1 MFRSLASRFLKLPR
15 PLQAVP
21 VVVVAAALWWAWP
34 VDSLSDKGAQ
44 SGPAG
49 PGGPGG
55 PRGPVPVRL
64 AQVVQADFA
73 VYEKALGTVTALN
86 TVNVRARVGGEL
98 VKVLFEEGQMV
109 KAGQLLAQI
118 DPRPYEV
125 AVQQAEGTLLQNQAQ
140 LKNAEVDLAR
150 YRGLYAEQSIAKQ
163 TLDTQQALVGQYQG
177 TLKSNQATLAEARLN
192 LQFSQIKAPISGRV
206 GLRQLDAGNLLA
218 ANDSTV
224 LAVITQTQPI
234 AVAFTLPEG
243 QVPALRAAQRSGAQ
257 LLVEA
262 WDRNEQHLLA
272 SGTLHSLDNQ
282 IDSATGTLKLKA
294 QFANADEA
302 LFPNQFVNVRL
313 RLNVLPQALL
323 MPTAAVQF
331 GSQGNFAFVVGE
343 GDKVR
348 VQRLQLGA
356 SDGQQTVVLDG
367 LKAGERV
374 ILEGTD
380 RLREGDAVDVID
392 GFSAP
397 ADPNR
402 AASGERKGQS
412 LKRPGLGG

>member
-1 MFRSLASRFLKLPR
+1 MLRSLASRFLKLPR

-21 VVVVAAALWWAWP
+21 VIVVAAALWWAWP
-34 VDSLSDKGAQ
+34 AESVSEKGRSAAA
-44 SGPAG
+44 GG

-55 PRGPVPVRL
+55 PRGPVPVRV

-98 VKVLFEEGQMV
+98 VRVLFEEGQMV

-140 LKNAEVDLAR
+140 LKNAEIDLAR
-150 YRGLYAEQSIAKQ
+150 YRSLYAEQSIAKQ

-243 QVPALRAAQRSGAQ
+243 QVPALRAAQRRGAQ

-262 WDRNEQHLLA
+262 WDRNEQNLLA
-272 SGTLHSLDNQ
+272 SGKLHSLDNQ

-313 RLNVLPQALL
+313 RLDVLPQALL
-323 MPTAAVQF
+323 MPTAAVQY

-356 SDGQQTVVLDG
+356 SDGRQTVVLDG

-392 GFSAP
+392 GLSAP
-397 ADPNR
+397 ADPDR
-402 AASGERKGQS
+402 AASSERKGQS

>member
-1 MFRSLASRFLKLPR
+1 MLRSLASRFLKLPR

-21 VVVVAAALWWAWP
+21 VIVVAAALWWAWP
-34 VDSLSDKGAQ
+34 AESVSEKGRSAAA
-44 SGPAG
+44 GG

-55 PRGPVPVRL
+55 PRGPVPVRV

-140 LKNAEVDLAR
+140 LKNAEIDLAR

-243 QVPALRAAQRSGAQ
+243 QVPALRAAQRRGAQ

-262 WDRNEQHLLA
+262 WDRNEQNLLA

-313 RLNVLPQALL
+313 RLDVLPQVLL

-343 GDKVR
+343 SDKVR
-348 VQRLQLGA
+348 VQRLELGA
-356 SDGQQTVVLDG
+356 SDGRQTVVLDG

-392 GFSAP
+392 GLSAP
-397 ADPNR
+397 ADPSR
-402 AASGERKGQS
+402 TPSGERKGQS

>member
-1 MFRSLASRFLKLPR
+1 MGRRHKNIMLLGTGSNVGKSIINAGLCRIFYQDGYS
-15 PLQAVP
+15 
-21 VVVVAAALWWAWP
+21 VAPFKSQNMALNSFITK
-34 VDSLSDKGAQ
+34 DGKEMG
-44 SGPAG
+44 
-49 PGGPGG
+49 
-55 PRGPVPVRL
+55 R

-73 VYEKALGTVTALN
+73 VYVKALGTVTALN

-262 WDRNEQHLLA
+262 WDRNEQNLLA

-348 VQRLQLGA
+348 VQRLRRTQRHL
-356 SDGQQTVVLDG
+356 L
-367 LKAGERV
+367 LPR
-374 ILEGTD
+374 
-380 RLREGDAVDVID
+380 
-392 GFSAP
+392 
-397 ADPNR
+397 
-402 AASGERKGQS
+402 
-412 LKRPGLGG
+412 

>member
-1 MFRSLASRFLKLPR
+1 
-15 PLQAVP
+15 
-21 VVVVAAALWWAWP
+21 
-34 VDSLSDKGAQ
+34 
-44 SGPAG
+44 
-49 PGGPGG
+49 
-55 PRGPVPVRL
+55 
-64 AQVVQADFA
+64 
-73 VYEKALGTVTALN
+73 
-86 TVNVRARVGGEL
+86 
-98 VKVLFEEGQMV
+98 
-109 KAGQLLAQI
+109 
-118 DPRPYEV
+118 
-125 AVQQAEGTLLQNQAQ
+125 VQQAEGTLLQNQAQ
-140 LKNAEVDLAR
+140 LKNAEIDLAR

-234 AVAFTLPEG
+234 AVSFTLPEG
-243 QVPALRAAQRSGAQ
+243 QVPALRAAQRGGAQ

-262 WDRNEQHLLA
+262 WDRNEQSLLA

-356 SDGQQTVVLDG
+356 SDGQQSVVLDG

-397 ADPNR
+397 ADPSR
-402 AASGERKGQS
+402 TPSGERKGQS

>member
-1 MFRSLASRFLKLPR
+1 M
-15 PLQAVP
+15 
-21 VVVVAAALWWAWP
+21 
-34 VDSLSDKGAQ
+34 
-44 SGPAG
+44 
-49 PGGPGG
+49 
-55 PRGPVPVRL
+55 PVRV

-140 LKNAEVDLAR
+140 LKNAEIDLAR

-243 QVPALRAAQRSGAQ
+243 QVPALRAAQRRGAQ

-262 WDRNEQHLLA
+262 WDRNEQNLLA
-272 SGTLHSLDNQ
+272 SGKLHSLDNQ

-313 RLNVLPQALL
+313 RLDVLPQALL

-348 VQRLQLGA
+348 VQRLELGA
-356 SDGQQTVVLDG
+356 SDGRQTVVLDG

-392 GFSAP
+392 GLSAP
-397 ADPNR
+397 ADPDR

>member
-1 MFRSLASRFLKLPR
+1 MLRSLASRFLKLPR

-21 VVVVAAALWWAWP
+21 VIVLAAALWWAWP
-34 VDSLSDKGAQ
+34 VESVSEQGRSAAA
-44 SGPAG
+44 GG

-55 PRGPVPVRL
+55 PRGPVPVRV

-86 TVNVRARVGGEL
+86 TVNVRARVGGQL
-98 VKVLFEEGQMV
+98 VRVLFEEGQMV

-140 LKNAEVDLAR
+140 LKNAEIDLAR

-192 LQFSQIKAPISGRV
+192 LQFSHIKAPISGRV

-243 QVPALRAAQRSGAQ
+243 QVPALRAAQRRGAE

-262 WDRNEQHLLA
+262 WDRNEQNLLA
-272 SGTLHSLDNQ
+272 SGKLHSLDNQ

-313 RLNVLPQALL
+313 RLDVLPQALL
-323 MPTAAVQF
+323 MPTAAVQY

-348 VQRLQLGA
+348 VQRLELGA
-356 SDGQQTVVLDG
+356 SDGRQTVVLDG

-392 GFSAP
+392 GLSAP
-397 ADPNR
+397 ADPGR
-402 AASGERKGQS
+402 AAIGESKGQS

>member
-1 MFRSLASRFLKLPR
+1 MLRSLASRFLKLPR

-44 SGPAG
+44 AGPAG

-55 PRGPVPVRL
+55 PRGPVPVRV

-140 LKNAEVDLAR
+140 LKNAEIDLAR
-150 YRGLYAEQSIAKQ
+150 YRGLYVEQSIAKQ

-272 SGTLHSLDNQ
+272 SGTLCWAIGWLSWRL
-282 IDSATGTLKLKA
+282 I
-294 QFANADEA
+294 ERPA
-302 LFPNQFVNVRL
+302 LAL
-313 RLNVLPQALL
+313 RRHWLSRP
-323 MPTAAVQF
+323 
-331 GSQGNFAFVVGE
+331 
-343 GDKVR
+343 
-348 VQRLQLGA
+348 
-356 SDGQQTVVLDG
+356 
-367 LKAGERV
+367 
-374 ILEGTD
+374 
-380 RLREGDAVDVID
+380 
-392 GFSAP
+392 AP
-397 ADPNR
+397 APSTQAPAPAAPPLDR
-402 AASGERKGQS
+402 ATSAVVRGRADAARRRGFRAPA
-412 LKRPGLGG
+412 RPSWAILPRARPARSR

>member
-1 MFRSLASRFLKLPR
+1 MLRSLASRFMKLPR

-21 VVVVAAALWWAWP
+21 VVVVAVALWWAWP
-34 VDSLSDKGAQ
+34 VDSVPDNGRPGS
-44 SGPAG
+44 AG
-49 PGGPGG
+49 TGDPGG
-55 PRGPVPVRL
+55 PRGPVPVRV
-64 AQVVQADFA
+64 APVVQADFA
-73 VYEKALGTVTALN
+73 VHEKALGTVTALN
-86 TVNVRARVGGEL
+86 TVHVRARVGGEL

-109 KAGQLLAQI
+109 KVGQLLAQI

-125 AVQQAEGTLLQNQAQ
+125 AVQQAEGALLQSQAQ
-140 LKNAEVDLAR
+140 LKNAEIDLAR

-177 TLKSNQATLAEARLN
+177 TLKSNQASLAEARLN

-243 QVPALRAAQRSGAQ
+243 QVPALRAAQRNGAQ

-262 WDRNEQHLLA
+262 WDRNEQNLLA

-294 QFANADEA
+294 QFANSDET

-313 RLNVLPQALL
+313 RLEVLSHVQL
-323 MPTAAVQF
+323 MPTTAVQF

-343 GDKVR
+343 DGRVR
-348 VQRLQLGA
+348 VQRLQVGA
-356 SDGQQTVVLDG
+356 SDGRQTVVLAG

-374 ILEGTD
+374 IVEGTD

-392 GFSAP
+392 GLSAP
-397 ADPNR
+397 ADPDR
-402 AASGERKGQS
+402 AVSGERKGQS
-412 LKRPGLGG
+412 LKRPGLDG